1 MRNALFDLPPY
12 RGRWPEIWIAAHGP
26 RMLRAAG
33 RYADAWFPVLT
44 LGPKDYARGLEAVRT
59 AASDAGRDPTVITP
73 ANLMVVVTGRS
84 HDDVDEALNSVAMK
98 AFALN
103 IPGEMWAGHGVQ
115 YPLGADFAGVQDLVP
130 QTLDKQTVLSYTKDV
145 PTSLMKEAFLT
156 GTPDD
161 VIDQAAEWCD
171 HGLRY
176 PVVLNISAMQ
186 PSLRKGLAAGAPI
199 VRILRGLRKL

>member
-1 MRNALFDLPPY
+1 MS
-12 RGRWPEIWIAAHGP
+12 I
-26 RMLRAAG
+26 
-33 RYADAWFPVLT
+33 
-44 LGPKDYARGLEAVRT
+44 T
-59 AASDAGRDPTVITP
+59 A
-73 ANLMVVVTGRS
+73 ANLMVVVTGGSR
-84 HDDVDEALNSVAMK
+84 DDVDEALNSVAMK

-115 YPLGADFAGVQDLVP
+115 HPLGADFAGVQDLVP
-130 QTLDKQTVLSYTKDV
+130 QTFDEQTVLSYTKDV

-161 VIDQAAEWCD
+161 VIDQAAEWRD

-176 PVVLNISAMQ
+176 PVVFNASGLR
-186 PSLRKGLAAGAPI
+186 PSLRKGLAAGANL